1 MFYYEVR
8 NSIRL
13 DFIDNSEVNSYAQ
26 PDRLTLDANH
36 FIITVFALVAGAY
49 ALIRMKEEKTSGSL
63 FGRLQA
69 IFLILALIS
78 GILMM
83 IKFDLIYQ
91 IVRVAYSVF
100 DVTVVLS
107 VLISIVYLINYQFII
122 LRDEEQK

>member
-49 ALIRMKEEKTSGSL
+49 ALIGMKEEKTSGSL